1 MVAKLKVDQ
10 LETVDGTGIIT
21 VNNPLAGDGSNL
33 TGVGVAGISS
43 SADATAITINSSE
56 QVGIGTGSPT
66 SPLHVL
72 ASSAGQTVAKFES
85 NQAGAVA
92 VEIDAGADRD
102 SFLRFQE
109 AGTTRWDFWA
119 QGSSGTNEL
128 NIRNESGTNLI
139 QFKQDGRG
147 LSQFTAKAWVTYN
160 HETPTISDSH
170 NISSVTDRGSGKGT
184 LNFSNSLGNTS
195 YCVVGN
201 ALDGGGENDNRFF
214 NHSHANTYTASA
226 FDFYTGYTANTSGG
240 ATLQDASIVS
250 VVVFGD

>member
-92 VEIDAGADRD
+92 VEIDADADRD

-109 AGTTRWDFWA
+109 AGTNRWDFFA

-128 NIRNESGTNLI
+128 NIRNQSGTNLI

-147 LSQFTAKAWVTYN
+147 LSQFTAKVWVNFNGTG
-160 HETPTISDSH
+160 TVAIRDSH
-170 NISSVTDRGSGKGT
+170 NVSSITDEGT
-184 LNFSNSLGNTS
+184 GRYHINFSNNMGSND
-195 YCVVGN
+195 YACVGI
-201 ALDGGGENDNRFF
+201 ADGT
-214 NHSHANTYTASA
+214 ANNNWMVIDSASA
-226 FDFYTGYTANTSGG
+226 SSMRLLNG
-240 ATLQDASIVS
+240 AFHDRAQCRAI
-250 VVVFGD
+250 VFGD

>member
-21 VNNPLAGDGSNL
+21 ANNQLTAPSFAGDGSSL

-92 VEIDAGADRD
+92 VEIDADADRD

-109 AGTTRWDFWA
+109 AGTNRWDFFA

-147 LSQFTAKAWVTYN
+147 LSQFTAKVWCNFNGTGTVA
-160 HETPTISDSH
+160 IRDSH
-170 NISSVTDRGSGKGT
+170 NVSSVTDNGT
-184 LNFSNSLGNTS
+184 GRYIINFSNNMGSND
-195 YCVVGN
+195 YACVGI
-201 ALDGGGENDNRFF
+201 ADG
-214 NHSHANTYTASA
+214 
-226 FDFYTGYTANTSGG
+226 TANNNWMVIDSAIASSMRLLNG
-240 ATLQDASIVS
+240 AFQDNGNCRAI
-250 VVVFGD
+250 VFGD